1 MDHSKI
7 KFEANRC
14 SEKIGFYTMKERQEK
29 IRKYKDKVQKWI
41 RGENKNKDRYRL
53 RSIIAK
59 RKPRFGGKF
68 SSRNQNK
75 IKQ

>member
-1 MDHSKI
+1 
-7 KFEANRC
+7 
-14 SEKIGFYTMKERQEK
+14 MKERQEK